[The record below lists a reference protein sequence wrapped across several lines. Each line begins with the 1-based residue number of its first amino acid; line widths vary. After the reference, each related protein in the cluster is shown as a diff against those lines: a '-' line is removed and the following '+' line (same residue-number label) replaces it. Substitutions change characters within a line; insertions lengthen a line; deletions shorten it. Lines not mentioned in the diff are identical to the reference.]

1 MHAHFLYE
9 SEHTTHAL
17 MRCRWTARRSTN
29 KDCYRPECIH
39 KLVNVN
45 ERNMNLNR
53 RTTID
58 RERKKLIKLL
68 CRNNVD
74 ICCVSPLSNRAR
86 RETEKDEV
94 CACSHYSWMESKR
107 RPFGSAERIF
117 PGKCMVVCECELPN
131 LLFFQFF
138 FGRDWRVRSKDT
150 FSETSKIRCWSN
162 SCAEDDSK
170 RKRTKRCMN
179 FVCNTSRKFHVC
191 VLRCATCDTFNG
203 VLFYCAAIARLPQF
217 HLFTRVSCRT
227 LTTQYT
233 FGVNSIKSQFRDNE
247 INHMDSCLVR
257 VCDRRRCAMR
267 QDSCVRSLFM

>member
-1 MHAHFLYE
+1 MHTQISQRERKKHELE
-9 SEHTTHAL
+9 SP
-17 MRCRWTARRSTN
+17 N
-29 KDCYRPECIH
+29 
-39 KLVNVN
+39 N
-45 ERNMNLNR
+45 NR
-53 RTTID
+53 Q

-74 ICCVSPLSNRAR
+74 ICCVSPLTNRAR

-107 RPFGSAERIF
+107 RPFGSAEAFSPANVWSCASVSYRICYSF
-117 PGKCMVVCECELPN
+117 N
-131 LLFFQFF
+131 FFV
-138 FGRDWRVRSKDT
+138 GRDWRVRSKDT
-150 FSETSKIRCWSN
+150 FSETKKIRCWSN

-170 RKRTKRCMN
+170 RKRAKRCMN
-179 FVCNTSRKFHVC
+179 FVCNTSRIFHVC

-203 VLFYCAAIARLPQF
+203 VLFYCAAIAKLRLSQF

-233 FGVNSIKSQFRDNE
+233 FGFNSIKSQFRDNE